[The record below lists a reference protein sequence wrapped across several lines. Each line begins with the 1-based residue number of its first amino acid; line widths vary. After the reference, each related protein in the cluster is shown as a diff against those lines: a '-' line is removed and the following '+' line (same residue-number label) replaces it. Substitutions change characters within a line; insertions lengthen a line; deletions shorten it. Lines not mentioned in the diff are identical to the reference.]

1 MKDTGFT
8 VLVIAFWIAALFG
21 YVANIYKL
29 TKCDFDTPLKAEVI
43 RVIGI
48 VVPPMGA
55 VIGYVEI
62 EDAPKN

>member
-8 VLVIAFWIAALFG
+8 VLVIAFWIAALIG

-43 RVIGI
+43 RVAGII
-48 VVPPMGA
+48 VVPVGM
-55 VIGYVEI
+55 VLGYVNI
-62 EDAPKN
+62 DDAPKN

>member
-1 MKDTGFT
+1 MKDLIFT
-8 VLVIAFWIAALFG
+8 VLVIAFWVAALCG

-29 TKCDFDTPLKAEVI
+29 TKCDFDTPLKAETI

-55 VIGYVEI
+55 VIGYVNI
-62 EDAPKN
+62 DDARKN